1 MAELNMKKLRQAIMP
16 YMGFVDDFH
25 NKVVSSKNVKRNED
39 GSLTTV
45 FSRGIKFG
53 DKIYEVPAYDPETGE
68 NLSERQVSDNFLP
81 MLESGELQKSFGDFG
96 IPVSSYKTI
105 MELYQQFKE
114 MSKYNDIP
122 DDAIKFDF
130 LRK

>member
-1 MAELNMKKLRQAIMP
+1 MAELSIKKLRQAIMP

-53 DKIYEVPAYDPETGE
+53 DKIYEVPAYDPETGK
-68 NLSERQVSDNFLP
+68 NLSERQVSDKFLP
-81 MLESGELQKSFGDFG
+81 LLESGELQKSFGDFG

-105 MELYQQFKE
+105 MDLYQQFKE

>member
-1 MAELNMKKLRQAIMP
+1 MADLSIKKLRQAIMP
-16 YMGFVDDFH
+16 YMSFVDDFH
-25 NKVVSSKNVKRNED
+25 NNVVSSKNVKRNED

-45 FSRGIKFG
+45 FSRGIRVG
-53 DKIYEVPAYDPETGE
+53 DKIYEMPAYDPKTGK
-68 NLSERQVSDNFLP
+68 NLSESEVSNKFLP

-96 IPVSSYKTI
+96 IPVSSYKTV
-105 MELYQQFKE
+105 MKLYEQFKE
-114 MSKYNDIP
+114 LSKYNDIP